1 MLGIKYYNGSVMNR
15 ENSRPAIGSI
25 CFKVSKD
32 WKINNSSKY
41 ELINIKVNN
50 GQYDSYVIKNQKTG
64 KISVSKC
71 IAVKTTVTISK
82 HTEPIKS
89 DIKGIEGI
97 LDWSALRKQLEL
109 IAAGEIA
116 GHERS
121 ASAMKKALAWYD
133 KAITGDIAAAHALIS
148 YMVTLPG
155 SFSGKMFGV
164 MELGTSVKLNPLCK
178 ACQHI
183 DNSVCTNCYAN
194 ARMYAEQAAK
204 LALCT
209 YVLCTYKFTPEQVPV
224 LWFADLL
231 RFESFG
237 DLLNCIQCY
246 NYLTIARVNN
256 IKLAGFWSK
265 RPEIIYQTIMNDFDG
280 IKPENVSVVYSS
292 LFLNKIETG
301 IIGKY
306 ILKNGSD
313 MIDHIFTVFT
323 ADYAIKHDIEIHC
336 LDSHCAIDCD
346 GRCYHRET
354 PLIVNEIVKKEQAK
368 YKALKGIE

>member
-71 IAVKTTVTISK
+71 IAVETTVTISK

-109 IAAGEIA
+109 IAAGEIP
-116 GHERS
+116 GHIKS
-121 ASAMKKALAWYD
+121 QKAIKKALSLYD
-133 KAITGDIAAAHALIS
+133 KAITGDIESAQALIM
-148 YMVTLPG
+148 YMLTTPDG
-155 SFSGKMFGV
+155 FTGKMAGV
-164 MELGTSVKLNPLCK
+164 VEIGTSVKLNPLCK

-183 DNSVCTNCYAN
+183 NNSVCTNCYAN

-209 YVLCTYKFTPEQVPV
+209 YVLCTYEFTPEQVPYI
-224 LWFADLL
+224 WHSELL

-237 DLLNCIQCY
+237 DLINHIQCH
-246 NYLTIARVNN
+246 NYLTIAKVNF
-256 IKLAGFWSK
+256 KKHVGFWSK
-265 RPEIIYQTIMNDFDG
+265 RPETIYQTIMNDFDG

-292 LFLNKIETG
+292 LFLNKIDTG

-306 ILKNGSD
+306 ILENGSD

-336 LDSHCAIDCD
+336 LDSHCAIDCG

-368 YKALKGIE
+368 YKALKGID